1 MLYHHG
7 LSYDTISLSSSNII
21 DRKPS
26 IHIVMKI
33 LLIIALLS
41 NHIPQYSAQAYK
53 PKKSDE
59 GLPNMIRVIKRSYSA
74 NEYPGE
80 ESHDNVAINL
90 PSTKDQETYHYAPW
104 WWSENIQPYNKRGN
118 VQMAYRMIKRT
129 PPRKDAL
136 GYYRDYVHDHSQYQ
150 HPDHPGVSRIIN
162 REYNQPVGLRK
173 YPTYWKRANQWDK
186 RKKEANIFRLIKRS
200 DTK

>member
-1 MLYHHG
+1 
-7 LSYDTISLSSSNII
+7 
-21 DRKPS
+21 
-26 IHIVMKI
+26 
-33 LLIIALLS
+33 
-41 NHIPQYSAQAYK
+41 
-53 PKKSDE
+53 
-59 GLPNMIRVIKRSYSA
+59 
-74 NEYPGE
+74 
-80 ESHDNVAINL
+80 
-90 PSTKDQETYHYAPW
+90 
-104 WWSENIQPYNKRGN
+104 
-118 VQMAYRMIKRT
+118 MAYRMIKRT
-129 PPRKDAL
+129 PPRKDVSIIQHGKINHSIYYYIQTKLMRLNIIQCQAL

>member
-53 PKKSDE
+53 RKLWSCHYIVGKTTLKQDV
-59 GLPNMIRVIKRSYSA
+59 LLVI
-74 NEYPGE
+74 G
-80 ESHDNVAINL
+80 
-90 PSTKDQETYHYAPW
+90 
-104 WWSENIQPYNKRGN
+104 G
-118 VQMAYRMIKRT
+118 
-129 PPRKDAL
+129 AL
-136 GYYRDYVHDHSQYQ
+136 KFFLRFW
-150 HPDHPGVSRIIN
+150 II
-162 REYNQPVGLRK
+162 
-173 YPTYWKRANQWDK
+173 
-186 RKKEANIFRLIKRS
+186 
-200 DTK
+200 

>member
-21 DRKPS
+21 DRKHS

-53 PKKSDE
+53 RKLWSCHYIVGKSTLKQKTFYWLLVVHWIFSSFWIISVVLAKKSDE

-80 ESHDNVAINL
+80 ESHDNVAIVSL
-90 PSTKDQETYHYAPW
+90 
-104 WWSENIQPYNKRGN
+104 NID
-118 VQMAYRMIKRT
+118 I
-129 PPRKDAL
+129 
-136 GYYRDYVHDHSQYQ
+136 
-150 HPDHPGVSRIIN
+150 
-162 REYNQPVGLRK
+162 
-173 YPTYWKRANQWDK
+173 
-186 RKKEANIFRLIKRS
+186 
-200 DTK
+200 